1 MKKTSMPNSIKS
13 LAFIKRY
20 ISSRPKPVQSLLDK
34 TVRRSAVDRED
45 LKPYWKSKNSYI
57 SQGDQL
63 LFNSIIYK
71 FFKYFTIQSKN
82 TNRAVVFSCR
92 LFPNIFKYRDH
103 QWNFWTIWK
112 TSPFQTQK
120 KSLAGMHE
128 SSGSSNHHWNTI
140 KTRHLIKMYSLR
152 SVFRWIWKQI

>member
-82 TNRAVVFSCR
+82 TNRAVVFSSR

-103 QWNFWTIWK
+103 Q
-112 TSPFQTQK
+112 
-120 KSLAGMHE
+120 
-128 SSGSSNHHWNTI
+128 
-140 KTRHLIKMYSLR
+140 
-152 SVFRWIWKQI
+152 